1 MARSRF
7 SKFLDTFDP
16 QAHRRGQ
23 QWEEVCQWF
32 LRTDHLYRTQLTK
45 VWVWNEWPDRW
56 GPDAGI
62 DLVAKAADG
71 TLWAIQ
77 AKNYAPSTSVTKH
90 DVDTFLSESAVSA
103 FSHRLLIATTS
114 RVARAARRAMMAQE
128 KPVITLLRHDLE
140 RRDGLAWPT
149 SFAAWKRGQFPTP
162 RPSSPW

>member
-62 DLVAKAADG
+62 DLVK
-71 TLWAIQ
+71 
-77 AKNYAPSTSVTKH
+77 
-90 DVDTFLSESAVSA
+90 
-103 FSHRLLIATTS
+103 
-114 RVARAARRAMMAQE
+114 
-128 KPVITLLRHDLE
+128 
-140 RRDGLAWPT
+140 
-149 SFAAWKRGQFPTP
+149 P
-162 RPSSPW
+162 RPRKTLGWHLVGHTGQELRAVNVRDEA

>member
-114 RVARAARRAMMAQE
+114 IRR
-128 KPVITLLRHDLE
+128 
-140 RRDGLAWPT
+140 
-149 SFAAWKRGQFPTP
+149 P
-162 RPSSPW
+162 RPHASLELRGEP